1 MSSGLWS
8 KVKKVVRLYHMRR
21 TMPLRLEINLTQAC
35 NLNCKGCTHYSPIAP
50 KDDAEQLSIIKA
62 NVEHLA
68 KIKGAE
74 QIAQLYLIGGET
86 LLYPHLNEAI
96 EIAREFFPA
105 TPISI
110 FTNGLLI
117 PKMPDDFW
125 DTCRKHRVLIDI
137 TRYPI
142 NVNYDHLIEIVRSKG
157 VEVKQFADRSIDNS
171 FQRFPLDQ
179 NKRQWARLA
188 HFTCFNY
195 GCLSIVGENLYPCS
209 ISGCIEL
216 LNKRFGTS
224 FEHEDDDY
232 LRIADLKDV
241 KEIFRL
247 RNRPVP
253 FCAYCMKPVPT
264 TYEPSSRHLSEWVQ
278 Q

>member
-1 MSSGLWS
+1 MSYNFWS
-8 KVKKVVRLYHMRR
+8 KAKKVVRLYNMRR
-21 TMPLRLEINLTQAC
+21 TTPLRLEINLTQAC
-35 NLNCKGCTHYSPIAP
+35 NLNCKGCTHYSPLAP
-50 KDDAEQLSIIKA
+50 KDDAEQISTIKD

-86 LLYPHLNEAI
+86 LLYPHINEAI
-96 EIAREFFPA
+96 EIVRKFFPE
-105 TPISI
+105 TPISL
-110 FTNGLLI
+110 FTNGLMI

-125 DTCRKHRVLIDI
+125 ATCRKHGVMIDI

-142 NVNYDHLIEIVRSKG
+142 KVDYDRLIDIVRSKG
-157 VEVKQFADRSIDNS
+157 VGVKQFADRSVDNS
-171 FQRFPLDQ
+171 FQRFPLDP
-179 NKRQWARLA
+179 NKRQSARMA

-195 GCLSIVGENLYPCS
+195 GCLSIIGENLYPCS
-209 ISGCIEL
+209 ISGCIGL
-216 LNKRFGTS
+216 LNNRFGTN
-224 FEHEDDDY
+224 FEHKDGDY
-232 LRIADLKDV
+232 LRIADIKNV

-253 FCAYCMKPVPT
+253 FCAYCLKPTPT
-264 TYEPSSRHLSEWVQ
+264 TYGPSSRQLSEWVQ